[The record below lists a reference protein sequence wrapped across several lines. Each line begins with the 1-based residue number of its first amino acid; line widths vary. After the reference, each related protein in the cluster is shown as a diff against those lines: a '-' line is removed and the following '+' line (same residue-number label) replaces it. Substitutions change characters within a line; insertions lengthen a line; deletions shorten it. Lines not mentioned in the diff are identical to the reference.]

1 VRSEAVASL
10 ARLWTE
16 VIDPISNA
24 EATTAKLARNRFF
37 TRMQRC
43 KVSSTFPATRR
54 AAEQMMREL
63 LAPNQS

>member
-1 VRSEAVASL
+1 
-10 ARLWTE
+10 

-54 AAEQMMREL
+54 AAEQMMGEL